1 MSLKPSPDRYVAVTA
16 RIEQQRGAA
25 TNISGNTTGPTNR
38 DLEAQRARP
47 RGVPKRDKISTAK
60 LAALW
65 NSGYRGA
72 LWTDMSTRGGDG
84 AAETPAGK
92 MIEQRHSE
100 MRPDS
105 RRKSD
110 PSLDEAR
117 LRQQAI
123 GVKLRQMFDQ
133 VVNEPVPEEF
143 LEILKR
149 ADARKP
155 GQD

>member
-1 MSLKPSPDRYVAVTA
+1 M
-16 RIEQQRGAA
+16 
-25 TNISGNTTGPTNR
+25 N
-38 DLEAQRARP
+38 
-47 RGVPKRDKISTAK
+47 
-60 LAALW
+60 
-65 NSGYRGA
+65 
-72 LWTDMSTRGGDG
+72 TRGGDG
-84 AAETPAGK
+84 VDKTSAGK
-92 MIEQRHSE
+92 MIEQRHTE
-100 MRPDS
+100 LRPDM

-133 VVNEPVPEEF
+133 VVNEPVPDEF